1 MTLYATE
8 PDAFRR
14 FRPSREESLKA
25 IAVLLGLTALLSAS
39 LVGALEVL
47 SKPFLDKNT
56 FFLSSAGFRIQ
67 LANDPAMK
75 KAMLA
80 LPPHR
85 FVVHR
90 IANDVRYLYAEPQH
104 CVCIFIGNQGAY
116 QSYRDMLSQP
126 PGSGDTVDA
135 DYRKRAIA
143 LLEVNP
149 QDFNE
154 LPDTTAVGEILQL
167 HY

>member
-1 MTLYATE
+1 MKT
-8 PDAFRR
+8 
-14 FRPSREESLKA
+14 
-25 IAVLLGLTALLSAS
+25 IAALTALAVLLSAS
-39 LVGALEVL
+39 LVGALEML
-47 SKPFLDKNT
+47 SKPFLDKNS

-67 LANDPAMK
+67 VANDPATK

-85 FVVHR
+85 FVLHR
-90 IANDVRYLYAEPQH
+90 IGNDVRYLYAEPQH

-126 PGSGDTVDA
+126 AGAGDTVDA
-135 DYRKRAIA
+135 DYRRQASD
-143 LLEVNP
+143 LLGVNP

-154 LPDTTAVGEILQL
+154 LPDSTGLADIMRL